1 MASPPSPR
9 LLCALLGDRLAAL
22 SARPLLR
29 TAAPGRGH
37 RRVTCQATRTL
48 SSLVDA
54 LFNRRTSLEVGTMGL
69 AEASWPEQRKN
80 LDWLSSM
87 ELGVEVVQYTEEQ
100 IRRVEESIRIRRE
113 AEPVELVQAVKK
125 LRKVFAREE
134 KRRKELPL
142 ELKLRVSYE
151 LVGRLNGL
159 GDNGTAIQQRG

>member
-1 MASPPSPR
+1 MARGIARAASFGGRAAAAGWFSYR
-9 LLCALLGDRLAAL
+9 RITVAVCIANLVAALLV
-22 SARPLLR
+22 LR
-29 TAAPGRGH
+29 SLTSFAPAPKR
-37 RRVTCQATRTL
+37 
-48 SSLVDA
+48 
-54 LFNRRTSLEVGTMGL
+54 
-69 AEASWPEQRKN
+69 
-80 LDWLSSM
+80 
-87 ELGVEVVQYTEEQ
+87 VEVVQYTEEQ

-159 GDNGTAIQQRG
+159 GDNGTAIQQREKLWNHGVLRR